1 MKKTL
6 ILILILLFCFT
17 FRAESQIT
25 TIDLL
30 ATPKS
35 EITTLSE
42 IATDVKYIPLQTN
55 ENSLI
60 KYVYDLMP
68 SNNKLFINALS
79 SILCF
84 DNSGKYLYKLDKQ
97 GRGPEEYTYI
107 TDWDL
112 SPANNLLLIL
122 AQNKI
127 LLYNIT
133 EKGFVYSKV
142 VNIQGKPRNIDFG
155 PDQKSILLSYGSSQG
170 DEPFRNVLI
179 NLAGDTLKAIP
190 NGYKYVK
197 NSKMMFMAKYEN
209 LLFRN
214 NNSLYFKFWLSDT
227 IFALDKS
234 GKISPF
240 LKLDSHGKQCTPQAL
255 ADFNDETMS
264 NYTTV
269 SSIFETPKYLIY
281 RYSLEKT
288 GKYIVYDKVTKQP
301 SFVDIKSLKDTKWL
315 ADDLTGGVN
324 IEPKFCIDGILYS
337 WVDALTLKKYV
348 ASDAFKTSVVKF
360 PEKKKAI
367 QNLADSLDET
377 DNPVLIMITPKK

>member
-6 ILILILLFCFT
+6 IPIMILLFCFALK
-17 FRAESQIT
+17 AESQIT

-30 ATPKS
+30 VAPKS

-60 KYVYDLMP
+60 KYVYDFMP
-68 SNNKLFINALS
+68 CNNKLYIYALS

-107 TDWDL
+107 SDWDL
-112 SPANNLLLIL
+112 SPANSLLIIL
-122 AQNKI
+122 VPNKI

-133 EKGFVYSKV
+133 DRGFVYSKAL
-142 VNIQGKPRNIDFG
+142 NIKGQPRNIDFG
-155 PDQKSILLSYGSSQG
+155 PDQKSILLSFGSSQG

-190 NGYKYVK
+190 NSYKYVK
-197 NSKMMFMAKYEN
+197 NTKMMFMAKYEN
-209 LLFRN
+209 LIFKN

-227 IFALDKS
+227 VFALDRS
-234 GKISPF
+234 GKISPSM
-240 LKLDSHGKQCTPQAL
+240 KMDSHGKLCTTQAL
-255 ADFNDETMS
+255 ADFNEETMS
-264 NYTTV
+264 KYLAIT
-269 SSIFETPKYLIY
+269 SIFETQKYLIY
-281 RYSLEKT
+281 RSS
-288 GKYIVYDKVTKQP
+288 KYTIYDKVTKQP
-301 SFVDIKSLKDTKWL
+301 SFVETKSLKDTKWL
-315 ADDLTGGVN
+315 IDDITGGVN
-324 IEPKFCIDGILYS
+324 IEPKFCVDGILYS
-337 WVDALTLKKYV
+337 WVDALTFKKYV

-367 QNLADSLDET
+367 QSLADSLDET

>member
-6 ILILILLFCFT
+6 IPILILLFCFAI
-17 FRAESQIT
+17 RAESQIT

-60 KYVYDLMP
+60 KYVYDFMP
-68 SNNKLFINALS
+68 SNNKLYIYALS

-112 SPANNLLLIL
+112 SPANNLLIMLVP
-122 AQNKI
+122 NKI
-127 LLYNIT
+127 LFYNIT
-133 EKGFVYSKV
+133 DKGFVYSKAL
-142 VNIQGKPRNIDFG
+142 NTKGQPRNIDFG
-155 PDQKSILLSYGSSQG
+155 PDQKSILLSFGSSQG

-190 NGYKYVK
+190 NSYKYTK
-197 NSKMMFMAKYEN
+197 NTKMMFGAKYEN
-209 LLFRN
+209 TLFRN

-234 GKISPF
+234 GKVSPF
-240 LKLDSHGKQCTPQAL
+240 LKLDSHGKLCTTQAL
-255 ADFNDETMS
+255 ADFNEETMPK
-264 NYTTV
+264 YLTV
-269 SSIFETPKYLIY
+269 SIIFETPKYLIY

-301 SFVDIKSLKDTKWL
+301 SFIAIKSLKDTKWL
-315 ADDLTGGVN
+315 TDDITGGVN
-324 IEPKFCIDGILYS
+324 IEPRFCIDGIIYS

-348 ASDAFKTSVVKF
+348 ASDVFKTSVVKF

-367 QNLADSLDET
+367 QYLADSLDET